1 MISILK
7 DIYRL
12 TKNDNIEMKLYAKG
26 NLLSET
32 GLILSLQT
40 TQLDLK
46 IESKTSA
53 VFTSSDT
60 FQPSKDKKLES
71 EKTGEFGVNN
81 DSEVE
86 IEIILKNIEK
96 KSLNIKVF
104 PSTKVETLIKKVATL
119 EKADPSLILISYHG
133 SQLAPSKT
141 LQFYEIKNSFILH
154 YNIEK
159 SNQVKVIFKNG
170 GKTEKVKAPS
180 TFEVQLLKD
189 IISRII
195 YKDIDNFELKFNGEL
210 LQSDKRLALAFP
222 KNTEEEFKVEIVS

>member
-60 FQPSKDKKLES
+60 FQPSNDKKLES

-119 EKADPSLILISYHG
+119 EKADP
-133 SQLAPSKT
+133 
-141 LQFYEIKNSFILH
+141 
-154 YNIEK
+154 
-159 SNQVKVIFKNG
+159 
-170 GKTEKVKAPS
+170 
-180 TFEVQLLKD
+180 
-189 IISRII
+189 
-195 YKDIDNFELKFNGEL
+195 
-210 LQSDKRLALAFP
+210 
-222 KNTEEEFKVEIVS
+222 